1 MDGSTNGSFPH
12 RWPGKWVDDIATT
25 NGSAVISS
33 IGAVFSCG
41 DVGQT
46 IQINGAG
53 ASGGNLVTTV
63 ASVSPC
69 WAPQGNWQVVTLA
82 ANAQATLAA
91 AHGYI
96 SLLGFPV
103 TQNIGNCAI
112 AAPMYDS
119 KGSDWI
125 VAEDNGINNDRLENV
140 TFSGPFGRGN
150 ACAMFTQGNQT
161 PYQIDASMV
170 NITGLQYGIVQTGSE
185 LNSNQTAGG
194 NDFQKWDHIWMF
206 GVNYPWITYNGMGN
220 TLTNWQL
227 STAAGPQILQFSNVT
242 GDCACGWV
250 IGTGGFEVV
259 GTNTGYGERVE
270 GNGHTLVGA
279 SFAAPGMVG
288 QLNATS
294 STGGMGSTGGSLVI
308 TGQNN
313 KLTTGNTTTT
323 VTDNGRGNTL
333 TAGYN
338 PSGVFG
344 GMQANYPQS
353 LLPYKG
359 ESQIANRF
367 TANFLRDGN
376 YATPYNWDDLLIW
389 PQDFVV
395 FPGGGF
401 TPYSN
406 FYIPDAASPT
416 GAEWTLTNAVL
427 PMSYAQFPANSFHL
441 TVGTNL
447 PAAQAT
453 VYYMAKCLVGTGTFT
468 LNVKTSTNAIP
479 GSDTESCSTTL
490 HAFHFT
496 ADFTSNS
503 GQNIGFIAN
512 TSTNILLA
520 WIAIVPNCVS
530 CGSGGGGLSG
540 QTATYLP
547 KAATATTSTSSSSVS
562 DNGATVT
569 VNGEN
574 FAVTTALSANPQISF
589 TNTTNNMYG
598 AFNCTNTGAR
608 CDAGWA
614 LNSGTT
620 GSMDAIQL
628 KVNNTEYWRF
638 GITAYPGTPDWDIR
652 DVVGGKTIL
661 HFPSN
666 TMPTNSIS
674 GNANGATAITQA
686 ASDNSTNVAT
696 DAFVKSNLPLAGTT
710 GSIGGSSL
718 ALGAC
723 TSGTVSITGATTSM
737 AVVASP
743 TTYPGDGMV
752 WRPYVSA
759 AGTVTVKVCAAVAGT
774 PTASTYNVRVIQ

>member
-1 MDGSTNGSFPH
+1 MVPGGTSANTVATVSNSGNAQFNGTLQVGGTAQSTGTMTVRNNADAEVDYYLWPGLTGSQKGSFTYKDYNGNSQWYMVKDASNNWALNSAIGGLDSFKAYQSSNSGDTYINAANGSGVVRVSYERGAGSAFNVYGGSSSNLYASFAGNNSIKFPGLSASSGHNCLQIDSSGYITNTGAACGTGSGSGTVSSGSSGQIAYYTGSGTAVSGISAVPISAGGTGAATAAGALAALGGVSLAATAAQTLAGPLNASINSQINVMAFGAKGDCATDDHNAITAALRAADTYANSNSLPATIVFPKPPGGCYLTSTLTWYGESLQGQPAGAGDLTSGKSTVQLRGMPGQDILQAPDPSTATVIYPWWHSWTIKDISFQVDGSTNGSFPH

-220 TLTNWQL
+220 TQTKWQL

-389 PQDFVV
+389 PQD
-395 FPGGGF
+395 
-401 TPYSN
+401 
-406 FYIPDAASPT
+406 
-416 GAEWTLTNAVL
+416 L
-427 PMSYAQFPANSFHL
+427 
-441 TVGTNL
+441 
-447 PAAQAT
+447 
-453 VYYMAKCLVGTGTFT
+453 
-468 LNVKTSTNAIP
+468 
-479 GSDTESCSTTL
+479 
-490 HAFHFT
+490 
-496 ADFTSNS
+496 
-503 GQNIGFIAN
+503 
-512 TSTNILLA
+512 
-520 WIAIVPNCVS
+520 
-530 CGSGGGGLSG
+530 
-540 QTATYLP
+540 
-547 KAATATTSTSSSSVS
+547 
-562 DNGATVT
+562 
-569 VNGEN
+569 
-574 FAVTTALSANPQISF
+574 
-589 TNTTNNMYG
+589 
-598 AFNCTNTGAR
+598 
-608 CDAGWA
+608 
-614 LNSGTT
+614 
-620 GSMDAIQL
+620 
-628 KVNNTEYWRF
+628 
-638 GITAYPGTPDWDIR
+638 
-652 DVVGGKTIL
+652 
-661 HFPSN
+661 
-666 TMPTNSIS
+666 
-674 GNANGATAITQA
+674 
-686 ASDNSTNVAT
+686 
-696 DAFVKSNLPLAGTT
+696 
-710 GSIGGSSL
+710 
-718 ALGAC
+718 
-723 TSGTVSITGATTSM
+723 
-737 AVVASP
+737 
-743 TTYPGDGMV
+743 
-752 WRPYVSA
+752 
-759 AGTVTVKVCAAVAGT
+759 
-774 PTASTYNVRVIQ
+774 